1 MVSLCQVVSGNSG
14 IRSRKGQKQEENYDH
29 SKDIFYKREPIL
41 VDQNQRTDQYQN
53 HDGQCP
59 QDKYPQEGQA
69 VGRNIKDHPV
79 STGEAIIRQV
89 QAQIKESR
97 ACRSQCF
104 VNSRLHKRTRRILNR
119 HTNKSWKYPSLAYS
133 A

>member
-79 STGEAIIRQV
+79 STGGDHQTGAGTDKGKQSLQKPV
-89 QAQIKESR
+89 FCKQPAAQKNEKDIK
-97 ACRSQCF
+97 QT
-104 VNSRLHKRTRRILNR
+104 HK
-119 HTNKSWKYPSLAYS
+119 
-133 A
+133 